1 MNGEVL
7 LNLLTSAIEAMVAR
21 EGTRIL
27 GVKCGL
33 SEDGGIAI
41 SVFRHR
47 TEQEVAGNRSDIK
60 GVAHDQA

>member
-7 LNLLTSAIEAMVAR
+7 LNLLTSAIEAMVAG

-27 GVKCGL
+27 GVKFGL

-41 SVFRHR
+41 SVSD
-47 TEQEVAGNRSDIK
+47 TGQSKKSQEI
-60 GVAHDQA
+60 DQI